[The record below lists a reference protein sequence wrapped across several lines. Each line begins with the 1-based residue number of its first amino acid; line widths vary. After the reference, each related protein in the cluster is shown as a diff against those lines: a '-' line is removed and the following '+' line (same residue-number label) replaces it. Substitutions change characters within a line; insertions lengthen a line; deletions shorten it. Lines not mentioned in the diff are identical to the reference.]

1 MKQRTSKLRLG
12 IIGAGSVVRE
22 IYQHLYFHSRYSHLI
37 EVTAVA
43 NPGETNRNW
52 FGELA
57 KLPRERRFA
66 DYRQMLKEVELDAVQ
81 VNTPDHLHCAPTIA
95 ALEAGLEVIV
105 TKPAA
110 ATAEDVFAMLAA
122 AQRAGRFLAVDFH
135 KRDDPR
141 IKEAAARFQSRRYG
155 EFQSGVFYMLDKLL
169 VADPNHSP
177 RFFATPDFAQKN
189 TPISF
194 LTVHIAD
201 ALIEIIRLN
210 PVRVRATGYAHKLPS
225 LKPIS
230 VAGMDLVDTEVIFD
244 TGAIAHLITGWAV
257 PNTAWSTTVQSGRL
271 ICSEGLLDLQLDMP
285 GLREIHPD
293 GLAEINPLFRN
304 FEADGMVSGYG
315 ISHPGHLYEKALQ
328 WRNGDMPA
336 TERELAVNLAT
347 LGFYSTLIV
356 EGAERSL
363 AEGERLPSGAVLG
376 KSVDLCSLSEEVKRT
391 SR

>member
-1 MKQRTSKLRLG
+1 
-12 IIGAGSVVRE
+12 
-22 IYQHLYFHSRYSHLI
+22 
-37 EVTAVA
+37 
-43 NPGETNRNW
+43 
-52 FGELA
+52 
-57 KLPRERRFA
+57 
-66 DYRQMLKEVELDAVQ
+66 
-81 VNTPDHLHCAPTIA
+81 
-95 ALEAGLEVIV
+95 
-105 TKPAA
+105 
-110 ATAEDVFAMLAA
+110 
-122 AQRAGRFLAVDFH
+122 
-135 KRDDPR
+135 
-141 IKEAAARFQSRRYG
+141 
-155 EFQSGVFYMLDKLL
+155 MLDKLL

-304 FEADGMVSGYG
+304 FEADRMVSGYG

-336 TERELAVNLAT
+336 TERDLAVNLAT

-376 KSVDLCSLSEEVKRT
+376 KSVDLSSLSEEVKRT